1 MAAPVLKFMGPTAFK
16 ILRSLYKGGGYV
28 KKYGKKG
35 MKKVGM
41 STNSA
46 FANKTKKVGSHLRKH
61 HKVYSA
67 GATGYG
73 ISDLFDND

>member
-1 MAAPVLKFMGPTAFK
+1 MAAPILKFGGATAFK

-35 MKKVGM
+35 MEKVGM

-46 FANKTKKVGSHLRKH
+46 FAQKTKKVGSHLRKH